1 MNMQPGFQ
9 ATSSIPVTTTL
20 GRCSICGGRVTVPT
34 IWSGTI
40 PPTPTCEVCG
50 AIEATYDPGE
60 KPLPII
66 RMTRRADNPYKP
78 NGQA

>member
-1 MNMQPGFQ
+1 MQPGFQ
-9 ATSSIPVTTTL
+9 FANQVPSTTTL

-34 IWSGTI
+34 VWSAST
-40 PPTPTCEVCG
+40 PPVPTCEICG
-50 AIEATYDPGE
+50 AIEDKGAPGE

-78 NGQA
+78 NG